1 MSNEKTIAQ
10 ISVLSLASLNLF
22 HEITE
27 EHFNMGGFTVG
38 GLTKEQKGNLTDLK
52 IKGLIT
58 STNDEGWL
66 KLTELGEAFASKL
79 NNDFIDD
86 RPAEVATEERSR
98 LCWAMVNEARKQ
110 DSNGDIMLNSQEDG
124 FISDLLAKKASTEF
138 ADLTTAECGKIE
150 SIDLIYGVTQR
161 NDRRNK

>member
-1 MSNEKTIAQ
+1 MSNGKTLAQ
-10 ISVLSLASLNLF
+10 MPALSQASLDLF
-22 HEITE
+22 NEITE
-27 EHFNMGGFTVG
+27 EYFNMGGFTVA
-38 GLTKEQKGNLTDLK
+38 GLTKEQAGNLTDLK
-52 IKGLIT
+52 VKGLIT
-58 STNDEGWL
+58 PTNDEGWL
-66 KLTELGEAFASKL
+66 SLTDLGESYAHTL

-86 RPAEVATEERSR
+86 RPAEVATEERTR

-124 FISDLLAKKASTEF
+124 FISDLLAKRTSTEF
-138 ADLTTAECGKIE
+138 ADLTTTECGKIE